1 MRRFVTAMLCLLL
14 ALFCAVALYG
24 CASEKTGLVDWLK
37 WYSNQES
44 GLPVVRRQYYH
55 RRELGSGDLF

>member
-24 CASEKTGLVDWLK
+24 CASERRGSSTG
-37 WYSNQES
+37 
-44 GLPVVRRQYYH
+44 
-55 RRELGSGDLF
+55 